1 MSSTRTKETVIDE
14 AITTQPQPLT
24 VTHSPQPS
32 TQTDSDKKCCGSC
45 CLCLQVVACVAEI
58 FWALCPCRKSG

>member
-1 MSSTRTKETVIDE
+1 MSSTRVKETVIDE
-14 AITTQPQPLT
+14 AITTQPLPLRW
-24 VTHSPQPS
+24 SPQPP

-58 FWALCPCRKSG
+58 FWALCPCRKSE